1 LVSTLPEYPTAFS
14 RDECKSSYSIG
25 SSPTSTLRHLWKR
38 KRKRGYIGLHG
49 VHRGKEYEYVV
60 VDDDRGTVH
69 TKPLHPRS
77 EAAEAIKVYK
87 VATENM
93 VQMKLREVMTDDHE
107 EWIRPP
113 YQPAPNKLARRSIS
127 VLNKTTRTPSIPL
140 G

>member
-1 LVSTLPEYPTAFS
+1 M
-14 RDECKSSYSIG
+14 
-25 SSPTSTLRHLWKR
+25 
-38 KRKRGYIGLHG
+38 
-49 VHRGKEYEYVV
+49 HRGKEYEYVV

-127 VLNKTTRTPSIPL
+127 VLNKTTPIALPRFLWAEAFSDAWYVHNRAPTKALSSAYGRRSIL
-140 G
+140 AWTEGVHLKC